1 MRTAEV
7 SVIHEESIADTQH
20 MPEERSTVPGDE
32 ETSVTDEQ
40 GFSMG
45 LRY

>member
-7 SVIHEESIADTQH
+7 SIIPEESIADTQRL
-20 MPEERSTVPGDE
+20 PEGGSTVPGDE

-45 LRY
+45 LSY